1 LNIGVAAHITVAST
15 DGPRYNPDLAIDA
28 RKSASNGIWL
38 CQVCAKLVDND
49 EQRYTVEIIQRWKT
63 ISETAALQSLERLGE
78 SADDELLFLRLELLM
93 PELLD
98 EIRNDLKAKPL
109 SREFVLL
116 KKGWIYWASGHEL
129 SYYYEDHAFVVAHA
143 SMAGSSSPKSKEH
156 PERG

>member
-1 LNIGVAAHITVAST
+1 LRLS
-15 DGPRYNPDLAIDA
+15 
-28 RKSASNGIWL
+28 K
-38 CQVCAKLVDND
+38 
-49 EQRYTVEIIQRWKT
+49 RWKT
-63 ISETAALQSLERLGE
+63 ISETAALRSLERLGE